1 MWHEKTFATA
11 GDTCSTEERLAT
23 FSIELAACKEKAE
36 GYGIANYIFWQSATE
51 RPAGTPL
58 CHVYKSCE
66 VTRTSSLPGT
76 NYEFVTEGMF
86 GIIDCLIDV
95 FFLNLKNPK
104 FSLTKCTIYL

>member
-66 VTRTSSLPGT
+66 VTRTPSLPGT

-95 FFLNLKNPK
+95 FLFQ
-104 FSLTKCTIYL
+104 I